1 VGKRAK
7 GQAMREV
14 LEFVLGAVIV
24 AAALADIFSTILVPG
39 PVSRQLRVVLQVRR
53 LSLPVWRYAARRRA
67 GDARPSNGFAPFT
80 FVMTFTAWML
90 LLLVGFALL
99 MHAVEGSFS
108 PGLRRFDDALWVAG
122 SSLLTLGVS
131 EYDANG
137 IARWLVL
144 AAALSGFSALTA
156 SITFLLQVQ
165 SGLHQREPRV
175 LTLVGIAG
183 SPPSGLVILET
194 AATLAD
200 RKYLDRF
207 FLEWRDWA
215 AATLHSHLSYP
226 VLCYYRSSDEQNDW
240 LTALEAV
247 LDAAALVMA
256 FTDDPAVGAA
266 TLMHRTGSRTASA
279 LRASFDLDEADDET
293 TVDSLDGMADRLR
306 RAGYSCP
313 DHSPGV
319 RKMIERRGDYAGHVA
334 ALATH
339 LGASRAALLPH
350 GH

>member
-1 VGKRAK
+1 
-7 GQAMREV
+7 MTV
-14 LEFVLGAVIV
+14 LEFLLGVAIV
-24 AAALADIFSTILVPG
+24 MAALADIFSTILVPG

-53 LSLPVWRYAARRRA
+53 LSLPVWRYAARRRP
-67 GDARPSNGFAPFT
+67 GDSRPSNGFAPFT

-99 MHAVEGSFS
+99 MHATGSSFS
-108 PGLRRFDDALWVAG
+108 PNLRRFDDALWVAG

-137 IARWLVL
+137 LARWVIL

-183 SPPSGLVILET
+183 SPPSGIVILET

-226 VLCYYRSSDEQNDW
+226 VLCYYRSTDAQNDW

-247 LDAAALVMA
+247 LDAASLVMA
-256 FTDDPAVGAA
+256 FTDDPAGGAA

-279 LRASFDLDEADDET
+279 LRASFDLEVPARQADEASFEG
-293 TVDSLDGMADRLR
+293 VADRLA
-306 RAGYSCP
+306 RAGYRSAQ
-313 DHSPGV
+313 HGGV
-319 RKMIERRGDYAGHVA
+319 RKMIELRGDYAGHVE
-334 ALATH
+334 ALAGH
-339 LGASRAALLPH
+339 LGASRAALLP
-350 GH
+350 GGSGGG